1 MTAVQKGMKRR
12 VPLVV
17 LAMICGF
24 LASLVDSIRQHNQL
38 VCTSRMLWCT
48 LVIAVLFFLFVL
60 FLEHILAWLNR
71 ELETCRSFSCKLRE
85 IFSFKVSK
93 KQFALV
99 AIVLVLCWLPYLLI
113 TYPGVVWYDTEQQLL
128 QWGGQPNVFTDG
140 SYLSDHHPV
149 FDTMIFGT
157 FMRLGAFFGS
167 ADRGLY
173 LGCVV
178 IELVTVAALASMI
191 LYCRHIGAGWRFC
204 FAEMI
209 FFALFPCTAL
219 FSMTMVKDSV
229 FVPFFIWFAIVFI
242 EAVRTRGSLLKR
254 PQYFAAFLLTA
265 LLMGLTKKTG
275 VYIILICCVILFF
288 AVSKIAR
295 KRVVAVFIVVIS
307 VFMVLMPKV
316 VFPVLR
322 IQEGGK

>member
-1 MTAVQKGMKRR
+1 MQLYWCCAGFR
-12 VPLVV
+12 
-17 LAMICGF
+17 IC
-24 LASLVDSIRQHNQL
+24 L
-38 VCTSRMLWCT
+38 SR
-48 LVIAVLFFLFVL
+48 
-60 FLEHILAWLNR
+60 IL
-71 ELETCRSFSCKLRE
+71 
-85 IFSFKVSK
+85 
-93 KQFALV
+93 
-99 AIVLVLCWLPYLLI
+99 
-113 TYPGVVWYDTEQQLL
+113 GVVWYDTEQQLL

-265 LLMGLTKKTG
+265 LLMGLTKKLASIS
-275 VYIILICCVILFF
+275 YLY
-288 AVSKIAR
+288 AVSFYFLQYR
-295 KRVVAVFIVVIS
+295 RLLVNVWLLFLLS
-307 VFMVLMPKV
+307 LYRY
-316 VFPVLR
+316 LWC
-322 IQEGGK
+322 